1 MTDPDVY
8 IKTAYTGSEHFTAGK
23 YYPVWSKYGMTCR
36 VYDDDGIGRL
46 VILQV
51 AAHVRIW
58 MAKANGN
65 MWELRDE

>member
-46 VILQV
+46 VI
-51 AAHVRIW
+51 AP
-58 MAKANGN
+58 
-65 MWELRDE
+65 